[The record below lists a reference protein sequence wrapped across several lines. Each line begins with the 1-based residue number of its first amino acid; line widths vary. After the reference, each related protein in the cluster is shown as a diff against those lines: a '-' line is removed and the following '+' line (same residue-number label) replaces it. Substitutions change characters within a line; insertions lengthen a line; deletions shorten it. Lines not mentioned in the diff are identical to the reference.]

1 MAGKLSALRVRRASA
16 GTHDDGRG
24 LRLVVKASGARAW
37 VLRYQMAGRRRDM
50 GLGPWPEITLERA
63 RELALEART
72 KIKQGI
78 DPLAEKQRVTA
89 LTFKAA
95 AEANIESKKAG
106 WRNDK
111 HAAQWTSTLETYAYP
126 TLGNLDVRHVTTQ
139 EVLNVLKPIWSE
151 KPETA
156 SRVRQRIEA
165 VLNYASTIGART
177 GENPARWRGH
187 LDNLLPKRSKV
198 RAVRHHPALDW
209 RELPAFMTDLA
220 EREGVAAKA
229 LGFTILTAARSNEVR
244 ELRWREIDLA
254 AGVWTVPGER
264 MKADKEHRVP
274 LTAAAISWLGEP
286 GEADALVFPTTSRP
300 RRKAAGSEAKT
311 GADRRPPSR
320 ATSLSDAALSA
331 VLERMDRTDITVH
344 GFRSTFRDWAGE
356 TTAHPREV
364 IEAALAH
371 RLKDKAEAAYARGD
385 LFNKRRQ
392 LMQDWADFATGL
404 RAAASKAVPV
414 PSAAELAA

>member
-1 MAGKLSALRVRRASA
+1 MGKLSALRVKKAA
-16 GTHDDGRG
+16 PGTHDDGRG
-24 LRLVVKASGARAW
+24 LRLVVMPSGAKRW
-37 VLRYQMAGRRRDM
+37 VLRYQMAGWRRDM

-63 RELALEART
+63 RERALEERR

-78 DPLAEKQRVTA
+78 DPLAEKQRVTS

-95 AEANIESKKAG
+95 AEAMIESKKAG

-165 VLNYASTIGART
+165 VLNYASTIGARA

-187 LDNLLPKRSKV
+187 LDNILAHRSKV

-209 RELPAFMTDLA
+209 RELPAFMADLA
-220 EREGVAAKA
+220 DREGVAAKA
-229 LGFTILTAARSNEVR
+229 LAFTILTVARSNEVR
-244 ELRWREIDLA
+244 QLRWRELDLA
-254 AGVWTVPGER
+254 AAVWTMPGER
-264 MKADKEHRVP
+264 MKAGKEHRVP
-274 LTAAAISWLGEP
+274 LTAAAISWLGAP

-300 RRKAAGSEAKT
+300 RRKAPGSETKT

-331 VLERMDRTDITVH
+331 VLERMGRTDITVH

-356 TTAHPREV
+356 TTAHPRDV

-371 RLKDKAEAAYARGD
+371 RLKNKAEAAYARGD
-385 LFNKRRQ
+385 LFTKRRQ
-392 LMQDWADFATGL
+392 LMQDWADFAAGSP
-404 RAAASKAVPV
+404 AAGREAAPAPAVRP
-414 PSAAELAA
+414 AA